1 LTGLGRQGGD
11 SLAGC
16 RFLWYVLPTAM
27 DTRARIIEAFSETL
41 RETGHPPETVFGFCK
56 RLDLP
61 ERDFFT
67 EFASLHA
74 VENAYWEQ
82 IIHRVILAVESGA
95 EWAAFDARQRLLS
108 FLYAFFE
115 DALNHRSLLLARLA
129 KLGPLARPDFL
140 RGFESRFKAFAKAI
154 VAHGVASG
162 EIAERGRLSAL
173 YPEVLYLHLR
183 GVIDFNLR
191 DESRGYER
199 TDAFIEKT
207 VAVAFDLLRTQVFD
221 SALDLARFLIPCREG
236 SAA

>member
-1 LTGLGRQGGD
+1 
-11 SLAGC
+11 
-16 RFLWYVLPTAM
+16 M
-27 DTRARIIEAFSETL
+27 DTRARIIEAFSDTL
-41 RETGHPPETVFGFCK
+41 RETGNPPETVFGFCK

-61 ERDFFT
+61 EREFFR

-74 VENAYWEQ
+74 VESAYWEQ
-82 IIHRVILAVESGA
+82 NIHRVILSVESGA
-95 EWAAFDARQRLLS
+95 EWAEFDARQRLLS

-115 DALNHRSLLLARLA
+115 DSLNHRSVMLSRLA

-140 RGFESRFKAFAKAI
+140 RGFESRFKAFGKGI
-154 VAHGVASG
+154 VAQGIASG
-162 EIAERGRLSAL
+162 EIAERGRLSVL